1 MKQLIAGF
9 VVALVVAAGAWAS
22 PASETASAA
31 SDGPKYGG
39 TLDVAIA
46 TTPHTLDWQS
56 TVSHPLPHIMGHVFE
71 GLFGF
76 TKEFD
81 AAPELAESW
90 ETNADGTVWTIRLR
104 TGVMFHN
111 GDELMADDVVASLE
125 RWRRVGPKGPALD
138 ELEQFEIIDDHT
150 LAMHFS
156 SPKGRFLLLLLG
168 SDENKAVIMPKE
180 VAEASPE
187 GGTLSEVV
195 GTGPYRFV
203 EYREDQYVRL
213 ERFADYSARDDAP
226 NYQTGNKIAY
236 PDELLFWI
244 VPEASTRIA
253 GLEAG
258 EYDIISNV
266 PDAEF
271 QRLQG
276 TDGVVPV
283 KNGPGV
289 LLYMMFNHQHGPT
302 ADLNFRRA
310 VQAIVDAQKVVDAAM
325 ADPEFAT
332 VNPSFYPPESAY
344 NTDAC
349 AELYNQVD
357 ADKAREYLAASNY
370 DGEKVIV
377 QTIASSASHV
387 RTGLSIAEQLQSI
400 GINAEMVQYDVQ
412 TWVAK
417 RRDPNELNIYTS
429 GGYWI
434 DPSLYHPEFN
444 GTFPSTEVGY
454 YHDETEEVFRG
465 LAAETDFDK
474 RYALG
479 EALQCEFYNKVA
491 TINVGYQYRL
501 VAHRDTVRDPEGYLA
516 LGNPTLH
523 HVWLDE

>member
-1 MKQLIAGF
+1 M
-9 VVALVVAAGAWAS
+9 
-22 PASETASAA
+22 
-31 SDGPKYGG
+31 
-39 TLDVAIA
+39 
-46 TTPHTLDWQS
+46 
-56 TVSHPLPHIMGHVFE
+56 
-71 GLFGF
+71 
-76 TKEFD
+76 
-81 AAPELAESW
+81 
-90 ETNADGTVWTIRLR
+90 
-104 TGVMFHN
+104 
-111 GDELMADDVVASLE
+111 LM
-125 RWRRVGPKGPALD
+125 
-138 ELEQFEIIDDHT
+138 
-150 LAMHFS
+150 
-156 SPKGRFLLLLLG
+156 G

-180 VAEASPE
+180 VAEASPDA
-187 GGTLSEVV
+187 GTLSEVV
-195 GTGPYRFV
+195 GTGPYSFV
-203 EYREDQYVRL
+203 EYREDQFVRL
-213 ERFADYSARDDAP
+213 ERFADYVARSDAP

-244 VPEASTRIA
+244 VPEASTRVA

-258 EYDIISNV
+258 EYDIIIQV
-266 PDAEF
+266 PDAEY
-271 QRLQG
+271 QRLQD

-302 ADLNFRRA
+302 ADINFRRA
-310 VQAIVDAQKVVDAAM
+310 VQAIVDAQQVVAAAV

-332 VNPSFYPPESAY
+332 VNPSFYPQESAY
-344 NTDAC
+344 NNDAC
-349 AELYNQVD
+349 ADLYNQVD
-357 ADKAREYLAASNY
+357 ADKARAHLAASDY
-370 DGEKVIV
+370 AGEKVII
-377 QTIASSASHV
+377 QTIANNQSHV

-417 RRDPNELNIYTS
+417 RRDPNGLNIYTS
-429 GGYWI
+429 AGYWF

-444 GTFPSTEVGY
+444 GTFPSPEVGY

-491 TINVGYQYRL
+491 TINLGYQYRL
-501 VAHRDTVRDPEGYLA
+501 FAHRDTVRDPEGYLA